1 MHRSA
6 RAAGVAFVS
15 LLAAMALFPSQASAA
30 APWNYRG
37 LTLPRHDVAV
47 DFGMGYGHER
57 PVDPNPNSGLG
68 MNLELRAGVARDFE
82 LGFRLGFRLDDGGQV
97 TQADYFGR
105 PFETETYGT
114 EHDRIA
120 NPELKFRWSMARS
133 YAAELGLEL
142 RAYLP
147 IETGSRFG
155 FMIGLP
161 IALRAGPVRFDTG
174 LFVPI
179 IFYDSTKT
187 VVSIPLHVWIQPTA
201 TFWLGP
207 LLGMRVVNQDG
218 SHTQYPLGFGMGWQ
232 LNRAVDLRAW
242 FMFPDINQDAAART
256 YGLGLALEV
265 RFE

>member
-6 RAAGVAFVS
+6 RAAGVAFVA
-15 LLAAMALFPSQASAA
+15 LVAAMLLSSARASAA

-47 DFGMGYGHER
+47 DFGMGYGHEASG
-57 PVDPNPNSGLG
+57 PDGLG

-82 LGFRLGFRLDDGGQV
+82 LGFRMGFRLDDGGQD
-97 TQADYFGR
+97 THADEYGR

-114 EHDRIA
+114 REDRIA
-120 NPELKFRWSMARS
+120 NPELKLRWSMARS
-133 YAAELGLEL
+133 YAAELGLDL
-142 RAYLP
+142 RFYLP
-147 IETGSRFG
+147 IEAHSRFG

-161 IALRAGPVRFDTG
+161 IALRAGPIRFDTG

-179 IFYDSTKT
+179 LFYDPTWT
-187 VVSIPLHVWIQPTA
+187 IVSIPLHVWIQPTA

-207 LLGMRVVNQDG
+207 LLGMRVVNHNGND
-218 SHTQYPLGFGMGWQ
+218 TQYPLGFGMGWQ

-242 FMFPDINQDAAART
+242 FLFPDISQDAAARN
-256 YGLGLALEV
+256 YGLGVALEV

>member
-15 LLAAMALFPSQASAA
+15 LLAALVLSPSRASAA

-37 LTLPRHDVAV
+37 LTLPRHDVAI
-47 DFGMGYGHER
+47 DFGMGYGHD
-57 PVDPNPNSGLG
+57 PVNSGLG

-82 LGFRLGFRLDDGGQV
+82 FGFRMGFRLDDGGQA
-97 TQADYFGR
+97 TRADEFGR
-105 PFETETYGT
+105 PFDTETYGVRD
-114 EHDRIA
+114 DRIS

-142 RAYLP
+142 RFYLP
-147 IETGSRFG
+147 IETQSRFG
-155 FMIGLP
+155 FMVGLP

-179 IFYDSTKT
+179 IFYDHTQT
-187 VVSIPLHVWIQPTA
+187 VVSIPLHIWIQPTA

-218 SHTQYPLGFGMGWQ
+218 SRTEYPLGFGMGWQ

-242 FMFPDINQDAAART
+242 FLFPNINEDAAARK